1 VARVAKRTGAA
12 AVPVAAVAAVAAELP
27 RHRAVCPSN
36 PRIRPS
42 LAVLISE
49 AYSDA
54 GTRAPGTWPFVLT
67 LAIDLSGRTV
77 TTLAVAAE
85 RTSAVPA
92 VAAAAVPMGMMR
104 ADGKGSSDSGGGG
117 GGASLHWL
125 GPRRACVGELLG
137 GSISVLDVVTAE
149 AITDARR
156 LARDA
161 VSFPSFSLS
170 SVVIPT
176 RSLLRFELA

>member
-1 VARVAKRTGAA
+1 VAKRTGAA

-104 ADGKGSSDSGGGG
+104 AAVAMMERAVAIVVEVAVEPVCIGWGR
-117 GGASLHWL
+117 GA
-125 GPRRACVGELLG
+125 RAWAN
-137 GSISVLDVVTAE
+137 S
-149 AITDARR
+149 
-156 LARDA
+156 
-161 VSFPSFSLS
+161 
-170 SVVIPT
+170 
-176 RSLLRFELA
+176 